1 MLREQGVVLV
11 WLAQINEQWKDGIY
25 EQSVKLL
32 DIDLRQPLAKTE
44 GVDGTQERSSLLPT
58 SNARVPNTS
67 FTSTRS
73 QSQQPPHVN
82 VNLPSTKHERDTKQ
96 ENLVI
101 RPTRSQSTRSTR
113 GRGDHVRLS
122 SRKHEH
128 TVMTSTLES
137 HLSRR
142 SRDRG
147 DPRNVAMRQ
156 AKLRYEQEKL
166 AIQQQDQQKPA
177 NLIEIVSENSPH
189 EFGRASPIASIT
201 WTQSINDSSQQGLAR

>member
-32 DIDLRQPLAKTE
+32 DVDLRQPLAKTE

-201 WTQSINDSSQQGLAR
+201 